1 MVMKENVQKSFI
13 YKETTQPILTH
24 IPPNGRTPMKTIAMF
39 PAAWNL
45 AETTRTLEVAKACRN
60 EFNIVFATHG
70 GQFEEL
76 IEKDGFPLMRLE
88 PRLSGEQIEYL
99 YQVDQGEK
107 IGSFFSAKETRIRVE
122 NEVAFLRNERPL
134 AAVTGFNITI
144 TLSSRAADVPLIWLT
159 QSTWDIQAMIDE
171 GLGDYADDLDITV
184 LRLLPDAALKW
195 LTRQTFS
202 QLGGIILRSLNTVA
216 KEYGIAKL
224 NDLRDLWQGDYN
236 LLAEPS
242 DFSGLSSVP
251 ETYYYIGPL
260 IADLASPVPEEVN
273 RLAALKEPL
282 VYFSMG
288 SSGKPQVIKSILEG
302 FRDQPFNVVSPMKTK
317 LQELNVRVP
326 PNVLLTDWLPAL
338 DVSRLADISVIHGG
352 IGTVMTAALAG
363 KPVLGIGM
371 MYEQEYNI
379 DCLVRKGFAHRIR
392 RTRLDSESV
401 NKAILKLLTDN
412 NAKKSA
418 MHYADHLKEW
428 LESRNQII
436 RDFFHALEKGEL

>member
-1 MVMKENVQKSFI
+1 
-13 YKETTQPILTH
+13 
-24 IPPNGRTPMKTIAMF
+24 MKTIAMF

-76 IEKDGFPLMRLE
+76 IENEGFPLTRLE
-88 PRLSGEQIEYL
+88 PGLTDEQIEHL

-107 IGSFFSAKETRIRVE
+107 IGSFFTVKQTRQRVE
-122 NEVAFLRNERPL
+122 KEAAFLRNERPL
-134 AAVTGFNITI
+134 AAVTGFNVTI

-171 GLGDYADDLDITV
+171 GLGAYADDLDMAG
-184 LRLLPDAALKW
+184 LRLLPDAVLKW

-202 QLGGIILRSLNTVA
+202 WLGGTILRPLNTVA
-216 KEYGIAKL
+216 KEYGIEKL
-224 NDLRDLWQGDYN
+224 YDLRDLWQGDHN
-236 LLAEPS
+236 LLAEPP

-251 ETYYYIGPL
+251 DTYYYIGPL
-260 IADLASPVPEEVN
+260 IADLASPVPEEIN
-273 RLAALKEPL
+273 RLAAKQEQL

-288 SSGKPQVIKSILEG
+288 SSGKPQVIKRILEG

-317 LQELNVRVP
+317 LQELDVKVP

-392 RTRLDSESV
+392 KTRLDSESV
-401 NKAILKLLTDN
+401 NKAILELLTDS
-412 NAKKSA
+412 NAKTSA

-428 LESRNQII
+428 LGSRNQKI
-436 RDFFHALEKGEL
+436 RDFFHALEKGELKPRHDLP

>member
-1 MVMKENVQKSFI
+1 
-13 YKETTQPILTH
+13 
-24 IPPNGRTPMKTIAMF
+24 MKTIAMF

-76 IEKDGFPLMRLE
+76 IENEGFPLTRLE
-88 PRLSGEQIEYL
+88 PGLTDEQIEHL

-107 IGSFFSAKETRIRVE
+107 IGSFFTVKQTRQRVE
-122 NEVAFLRNERPL
+122 KEAAFLRNERPL
-134 AAVTGFNITI
+134 AAVTGFNVTI

-171 GLGDYADDLDITV
+171 GLGAYADDLDMAG
-184 LRLLPDAALKW
+184 LRLLPDAVLKW

-202 QLGGIILRSLNTVA
+202 WLGGTILRPLNTVA
-216 KEYGIAKL
+216 KEYGIEKL
-224 NDLRDLWQGDYN
+224 YDLRDLWQGDHN
-236 LLAEPS
+236 LLAEPP

-251 ETYYYIGPL
+251 DTYYYIGPL
-260 IADLASPVPEEVN
+260 IADLASPVPEEIN
-273 RLAALKEPL
+273 RLAAKQEPL

-288 SSGKPQVIKSILEG
+288 SSGKPQVIKRILEG

-317 LQELNVRVP
+317 LQELYVKVP

-401 NKAILKLLTDN
+401 NKAILELLTDS
-412 NAKKSA
+412 NAKTSA
-418 MHYADHLKEW
+418 MHYADHLKAW
-428 LESRNQII
+428 LGSRNQKI
-436 RDFFHALEKGEL
+436 RNFFHALEKGELKPRHDLP

>member
-1 MVMKENVQKSFI
+1 M
-13 YKETTQPILTH
+13 
-24 IPPNGRTPMKTIAMF
+24 
-39 PAAWNL
+39 
-45 AETTRTLEVAKACRN
+45 AKACRN

-76 IEKDGFPLMRLE
+76 IENEGFPLTHLE
-88 PRLSGEQIEYL
+88 PELTDEQIEHL

-107 IGSFFSAKETRIRVE
+107 IGSFFTVKQTRQRVE
-122 NEVAFLRNERPL
+122 KEAAFLRNERPL
-134 AAVTGFNITI
+134 AAVTGFNVTI

-171 GLGDYADDLDITV
+171 GLGAYADDLDMAG
-184 LRLLPDAALKW
+184 LRLLPDAVLKW

-202 QLGGIILRSLNTVA
+202 WLGGTILRPLNTVA
-216 KEYGIAKL
+216 KEYGIEKL
-224 NDLRDLWQGDYN
+224 YDLRDLWQGDHN
-236 LLAEPS
+236 LLAEPP

-251 ETYYYIGPL
+251 DTYYYIGPL
-260 IADLASPVPEEVN
+260 IADLASPVPEEIN
-273 RLAALKEPL
+273 RLAAKQEPL

-317 LQELNVRVP
+317 LQELDVKVP

-338 DVSRLADISVIHGG
+338 DVSRLAGISVIHGG

-401 NKAILKLLTDN
+401 NKAILELLTDS
-412 NAKKSA
+412 NAKTSA
-418 MHYADHLKEW
+418 MHYADHLKES
-428 LESRNQII
+428 LGSRNQKI
-436 RDFFHALEKGEL
+436 RDFFHALEKGELKPRHDLP